1 MHSQA
6 KSLEKSGMIELATN
20 KEIEYAKKNGL
31 LQNIILDELTVSP
44 DLQAVMDIVIKNKED
59 EELELSKEK
68 EVDID
73 ELSLNQLLQL
83 DDFWLEDEELLEVTF
98 GIKAGLSEEDIK
110 SYILY
115 GDAGRMRSK
124 RLLLEAIKASKE
136 V

>member
-31 LQNIILDELTVSP
+31 LLNIILDELTVSP
-44 DLQAVMDIVIKNKED
+44 DLQAVMDIVIKNKEE
-59 EELELSKEK
+59 EELELSREK

-83 DDFWLEDEELLEVTF
+83 DDFWLEDEELLEVTL